1 MDYTETE
8 SLIAVFQIV
17 TATCIYE
24 QIKIDT
30 EDSFLI
36 YAEKHREELW
46 FAIIIVIYGFV
57 KSILD
62 DRVKQDDILSSKN
75 IDIYIFKSGEIF
87 VII

>member
-17 TATCIYE
+17 TTTCIYE

>member
-1 MDYTETE
+1 MMEIE
-8 SLIAVFQIV
+8 CLM
-17 TATCIYE
+17 
-24 QIKIDT
+24 
-30 EDSFLI
+30 L
-36 YAEKHREELW
+36 
-46 FAIIIVIYGFV
+46 